1 MSSLLDKDSYN
12 ELLSLLNN
20 QSSNTLKHIIIAS
33 STDVIKSVKI
43 ESWYKN
49 NVNEKYYIWLGDDIA
64 NQYVLAVPNIP
75 YEEKKIIFDY
85 MGLAIYKGKYEMIKY
100 VVDVRDIDEQ

>member
-1 MSSLLDKDSYN
+1 MGVLLITVVQKAPGHDGRKGMFW
-12 ELLSLLNN
+12 EVRPQLSFL
-20 QSSNTLKHIIIAS
+20 
-33 STDVIKSVKI
+33 VIKSVKI

-49 NVNEKYYIWLGDDIA
+49 NVNEKYYIWLGDDIV

-75 YEEKKIIFDY
+75 YEEKKISFDY